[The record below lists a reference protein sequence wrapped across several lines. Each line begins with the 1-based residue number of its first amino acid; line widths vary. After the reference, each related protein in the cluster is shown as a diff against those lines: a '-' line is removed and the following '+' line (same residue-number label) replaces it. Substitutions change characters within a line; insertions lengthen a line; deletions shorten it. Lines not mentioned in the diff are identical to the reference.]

1 MINALGA
8 LGNKI
13 YVSLFKF
20 GAPGRVP
27 SLAMAMVPLVIL
39 VVGFI
44 GVIISMGSLAT
55 ADAAPLILLAASGAA
70 LITAR
75 IGRCLSPRSLKV
87 GFIRSARQ
95 VLPAIPILGCIAL
108 LSTTW
113 MTSGTVPLLID
124 YGMSLLNPAWFLAAV
139 CAVCSIVSIVT
150 GSSWSTIATV
160 GVAFI
165 GVGTALGQHP
175 GWTAGAV
182 ISGAYFGDKMSPMSD
197 TTVLASTTCG
207 VDLFR
212 HIRYMWITT
221 GPAIVIALI
230 VFGVRGLMVDH
241 GQPIDSSLSAELHS
255 AYNLTPWLLTLPLLT
270 MGLLVFRVPTAVTL
284 LVSALG
290 GGVATLVFQSQSG
303 IGLSDLPGIMLFGH
317 SPEYASD
324 TIKELTTTGGLSG
337 IMPVIW
343 LIICAMIFGG
353 VMIGTGML
361 SALTESL
368 TRFVKGRT
376 SAVGASVVT
385 GLTLNAATADQYLS
399 LIINGNMYR
408 TLYKRNRLEPRLL
421 SRTIEDSVSATS
433 PLIPWSSCGVTQA
446 TVLGVATMTYL
457 PYCIFNYLTPVMA
470 LVIARAGWRIHRS

>member
-1 MINALGA
+1 MFH
-8 LGNKI
+8 
-13 YVSLFKF
+13 YLFTS
-20 GAPGRVP
+20 GVPYRRP
-27 SLAMAMVPLVIL
+27 SLTMSMVPLVVL

-44 GVIISMGSLAT
+44 GVIITMGPLAT
-55 ADAAPLILLAASGAA
+55 AEVAPIILLASSGAA

-75 IGRCLSPRSLKV
+75 ICGCLSLRSMRV

-95 VLPAIPILGCIAL
+95 VFPAIPILGCIAL

-124 YGMSLLNPAWFLAAV
+124 YGMSLLDPAWFLAAV
-139 CAVCSIVSIVT
+139 CAVCSVVSIVT

-165 GVGTALGQHP
+165 GVGSALGQSP

-230 VFGVRGLMVDH
+230 VFGVRGMMFDQ
-241 GQPIDSSLSAELHS
+241 GQPIDTTLSAELHS
-255 AYNLTPWLLTLPLLT
+255 AFNLTPWLLTLPLLT
-270 MGLLVFRVPTAVTL
+270 MGLLIFGVPTAVTL
-284 LVSALG
+284 LVSAVG
-290 GGVATLVFQSQSG
+290 GGVATLLFQSQSG
-303 IGLSDLPGIMLFGH
+303 IGLSDLPWVMLFGY
-317 SPEYASD
+317 SPEYTSEA
-324 TIKELTTTGGLSG
+324 INELTGTGGLSG

-361 SALTESL
+361 STLTESL
-368 TRFVKGRT
+368 TRFVRGRT
-376 SAVGASVVT
+376 SAVGASVMT

-470 LVIARAGWRIHRS
+470 LVIARAGWFIRRP